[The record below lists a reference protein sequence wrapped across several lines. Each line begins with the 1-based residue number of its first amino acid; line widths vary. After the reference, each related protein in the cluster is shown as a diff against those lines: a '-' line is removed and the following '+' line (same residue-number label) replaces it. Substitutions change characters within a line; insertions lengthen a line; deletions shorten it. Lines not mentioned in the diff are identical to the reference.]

1 MHWTCFTARIIIYQI
16 TWKKRRDQQLH
27 AVKGW
32 SLLVIIKYKPPCS
45 GNRNTSQTP
54 LDTASRA
61 AQKKFSTM
69 ADEMVTRVIEAA
81 RGARTHELTTLEIW
95 KNKKLMPYNQDL
107 WKMMYI
113 FSFSLFE
120 RKIVITRI
128 Q

>member
-54 LDTASRA
+54 LDTASTA

-81 RGARTHELTTLEIW
+81 SGARTHELTTLEIW
-95 KNKKLMPYNQDL
+95 KNKKLMPYNQGL

-113 FSFSLFE
+113 YFFFLFE